1 MTQNLFIYK
10 LMTSI
15 KLLSSTQIIE
25 KEIKILDVEPL
36 SLSQKIE
43 LLGAKKVLDDLTQI
57 KCFDITDNFK
67 PELIPDK
74 YKDISDKL
82 SQLTTTKKLRDQ
94 NFHLRARKQANHF
107 EFTLKYAVN
116 SESTVKEEVEI
127 NIELS
132 QNEWENIENILSTA
146 GLEMVAR
153 QEKKRTSWIYEP
165 LNLHL
170 DMDTWPGVPTYLEI
184 EGNTEQDIQQ
194 GIKLLGLE
202 HLETSTESGSKLFA
216 RYGVNFY
223 SNLVFNR

>member
-1 MTQNLFIYK
+1 MYNN
-10 LMTSI
+10 
-15 KLLSSTQIIE
+15 QIIE
-25 KEIKILDVEPL
+25 KEIKILGVEPVT
-36 SLSQKIE
+36 LSQKIE
-43 LLGAKKVLDDLTQI
+43 SLGAKKVLDDLTQI

-67 PELIPDK
+67 SELVPYK

-82 SQLTTTKKLRDQ
+82 FQLTTTKKLRDQ
-94 NFHLRARKQANHF
+94 NFHLRARKQANHY

-116 SESTVKEEVEI
+116 SKSTVKEEVEI

-132 QNEWENIENILSTA
+132 PSEWVNIENILSEG
-146 GLEMVAR
+146 GLEMLAR

-165 LNLHL
+165 LNTHL

-194 GIKLLGLE
+194 VIKLLRLE
-202 HLETSTESGSKLFA
+202 HLETSIESGSKLFA

-223 SNLVFNR
+223 SNLVFNK